1 MYDFKHIV
9 DFIFKNKDDYKK
21 LSDEDK
27 KKFFF
32 IINRKLARLYPYHAQ
47 YVNKKGINE
56 ASALDLWYYF
66 FIKKRTMGVPKWYWF
81 KLSSTNKEKPTK
93 YKTEEIDF
101 IKQFYDIDNYGI
113 EYLIQHHP
121 SELEEEIIKYRKF
134 NKNGKT

>member
-1 MYDFKHIV
+1 MYDIKHIV

-56 ASALDLWYYF
+56 ASALDIWYYF
-66 FIKKRTMGVPKWYWF
+66 FIKKRVMGTPKWYWF
-81 KLSSTNKEKPTK
+81 KLSSTKKEKQTK
-93 YKTEEIDF
+93 YKIDEINF
-101 IKQFYDIDNYGI
+101 LKEFYDIKDEDI
-113 EYLIQHHP
+113 EYLIKYHP
-121 SELEEEIIKYRKF
+121 SEIEEEIKKYRKF
-134 NKNGKT
+134 NKNGST